1 MKYLAIVVL
10 VVLLVIAGVFLF
22 RKGMVNTLPSISP
35 NSQQTPAANTN
46 GTNSV
51 NVIPSEAIT
60 NVNQITLEVALP
72 QDRSTV
78 TTATITVAG
87 KTSPNADVFINDK
100 QLVADSQGNF
110 STQLT
115 LDQGDNEIAIVAND
129 QNGNSSEK
137 DLTVTLQTPG
147 Q

>member
-1 MKYLAIVVL
+1 
-10 VVLLVIAGVFLF
+10 
-22 RKGMVNTLPSISP
+22 MVNTLPSTTP
-35 NSQQTPAANTN
+35 NSQQTPENTN
-46 GTNSV
+46 GTNGA

-60 NVNQITLEVALP
+60 NVNQIALVVTSP

-78 TTATITVAG
+78 TTPTITVAG
-87 KTSPNADVFINDK
+87 KTTPNADVFINDK

-110 STQLT
+110 STSLT
-115 LDQGDNEIAIVAND
+115 MDQGDNEIAIIAND

>member
-10 VVLLVIAGVFLF
+10 VVLLVITGVFLF
-22 RKGMVNTLPSISP
+22 RKGMVNTLPSTTP
-35 NSQQTPAANTN
+35 NSQQTPENTN
-46 GTNSV
+46 GTNGA

-60 NVNQITLEVALP
+60 NVNQIALVVTSP

-78 TTATITVAG
+78 TTPTITVAG
-87 KTSPNADVFINDK
+87 KTTPNADVFINDK

-110 STQLT
+110 STSLT
-115 LDQGDNEIAIVAND
+115 MDQGDNEIAIIAND

>member
-22 RKGMVNTLPSISP
+22 RKGMVNTLPSTTP
-35 NSQQTPAANTN
+35 NSQQTPENTN
-46 GTNSV
+46 GTNGA

-60 NVNQITLEVALP
+60 NVNQIALVVTSP

-78 TTATITVAG
+78 TTPTITVAG
-87 KTSPNADVFINDK
+87 KTTPNADVFINDK

-110 STQLT
+110 STSLT
-115 LDQGDNEIAIVAND
+115 MDQGDNEIAIIAND